1 MPDDRPTVPLAV
13 LALRGGPS
21 WRRPQGPAT
30 VPTVRPTVRGP
41 VVTELVG
48 KVVRV
53 TGLRGRFAVHA
64 VEDGTVTCWGGPKG
78 REAWRAFPVERIGR
92 VDREATR
99 RREEA

>member
-1 MPDDRPTVPLAV
+1 MTDHRKNIFDAFRSRTED
-13 LALRGGPS
+13 
-21 WRRPQGPAT
+21 
-30 VPTVRPTVRGP
+30 VR
-41 VVTELVG
+41 TELVG

-78 REAWRAFPVERIGR
+78 REAWRAFPLERIGR